1 MPATTF
7 LITGA
12 TRTVGRHVVDELL
25 KAGAPVRALTR
36 APARADLPAGVRGVR
51 GVQGVLTRLGT
62 PALALCGRPPRTF
75 ARWAAAHAEAFL

>member
-62 PALALCGRPPRTF
+62 PAPALCGRPPRTF